1 MKQTQ
6 KQKKNAPQGEPSMA
20 TLFANLRYSLPAAIG
35 IFLLSIFLFA
45 LALYFL
51 DDPSPFVRP
60 LAICASAIAS
70 FCGGSML
77 CKKQGNSALLCGMVN
92 GCFFL
97 CILLLISLF
106 FRKYASGYSPLVSAA
121 LHLGVL
127 FASILGGYAGLP
139 RQKRKKRK

>member
-1 MKQTQ
+1 MKQAK
-6 KQKKNAPQGEPSMA
+6 KQKKRMQEEEPSMA
-20 TLFANLRYSLPAAIG
+20 TLFAGLRYSLPATIG
-35 IFLLSIFLFA
+35 IFLALIFLAA
-45 LALYFL
+45 LVLYFL

-60 LAICASAIAS
+60 LAICASFVSA
-70 FCGGSML
+70 FCGGYLL
-77 CKKQGNSALLCGMVN
+77 CKKQGNAALLCGMVN

-97 CILLLISLF
+97 CILLLVSLF
-106 FRKYASGYSPLVSAA
+106 FRKYSSGYSPLLSAA